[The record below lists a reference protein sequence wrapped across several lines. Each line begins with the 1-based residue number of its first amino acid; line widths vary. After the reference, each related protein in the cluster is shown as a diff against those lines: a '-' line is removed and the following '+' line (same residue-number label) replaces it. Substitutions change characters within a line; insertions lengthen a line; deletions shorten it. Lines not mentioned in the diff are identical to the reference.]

1 MSRPAPRAISAPAL
15 RRAARRAG
23 ILLLTLLAGALAVF
37 LAMKAAPG
45 DPALAA
51 LGENARPELV
61 DAFRRTHNLDLPL
74 WQQFLTWITGAVQGD
89 FGRSLTLAGGVPVGR
104 LIATRLPVTAFI
116 GVYALLLAAAVSLV
130 AGTVAALQRGGL
142 LDTAMTSLAVL
153 GVSMP
158 DFWLGYVLV
167 FFLALNLPIFP
178 SYGFVSPMDSLPG
191 ALLAGFLPALAIAA
205 PMAAVFS
212 RVLRASLLEV
222 MHRPYVQV
230 QRSLGHGAAFVFLH
244 TILRNAL
251 IPYVTI
257 MGLQVRYLLGGVVV
271 IERVFGIPG
280 LGSLMVD
287 AAFGRDYPVIQA
299 CALTFLVLVL
309 ATNLL
314 VDLLCTR
321 LDPKARA

>member
-1 MSRPAPRAISAPAL
+1 LSPIAFRKML
-15 RRAARRAG
+15 RRAG
-23 ILLLTLLAGALAVF
+23 ILLLTMSAGALVVF
-37 LAMKAAPG
+37 FAMKAAPG

-61 DAFRRTHNLDLPL
+61 AAFRREHNLDQPVVL
-74 WQQFLTWITGAVQGD
+74 QFIAWITGAVRGD
-89 FGRSLTLAGGVPVGR
+89 FGRSLTLAGGVPVGQ
-104 LIATRLPVTAFI
+104 LIASRLPVTAFI
-116 GVYALLLAAAVSLV
+116 GFYALILAAGVSLLV
-130 AGTVAALQRGGL
+130 GIVAALQRGRF

-167 FFLALNLPIFP
+167 FFLALNVPLFP
-178 SYGFVSPMDSLPG
+178 SYGFVSPADSLGG
-191 ALLAGFLPALAIAA
+191 ALLSGFLPAVAIAA

-212 RVLRASLLEV
+212 RVLRAALLDV

-230 QRSLGHGAAFVFLH
+230 QRSLGHGPAFVFVH
-244 TILRNAL
+244 SILRNAL
-251 IPYVTI
+251 IPYVTVI
-257 MGLQVRYLLGGVVV
+257 GLQVRYLLGGVVV

-299 CALTFLVLVL
+299 CALTFLVIVL
-309 ATNLL
+309 LTNLL

-321 LDPKARA
+321 LDPRARA

>member
-1 MSRPAPRAISAPAL
+1 VAALPASRVL
-15 RRAARRAG
+15 RRAG
-23 ILLLTLLAGALAVF
+23 ILLLTLAVGALVVF
-37 LAMKAAPG
+37 FAMKAAPG
-45 DPALAA
+45 DPALSA

-61 DAFRRTHNLDLPL
+61 AAFRRTHNLDQPVAV
-74 WQQFLTWITGAVQGD
+74 QFVTWITGAARGD
-89 FGRSLTLAGGVPVGR
+89 FGRSLTLAGGVPVGQ
-104 LIATRLPVTAFI
+104 LIVSRLPVTAFI
-116 GVYALLLAAAVSLV
+116 GFYALAIAIGVSLCV
-130 AGTVAALQRGGL
+130 GTVAALQRGRL

-167 FFLALNLPIFP
+167 FFLALNVPLFP
-178 SYGFVSPMDSLPG
+178 SYGFVSPADSLPG
-191 ALLAGFLPALAIAA
+191 ALLSGFLPALAIAA

-212 RVLRASLLEV
+212 RVLRAALLEV

-230 QRSLGHGAAFVFLH
+230 QRSLGHGRAFVFLH
-244 TILRNAL
+244 SILRNAL
-251 IPYVTI
+251 IPYVTVI
-257 MGLQVRYLLGGVVV
+257 GLQVRYLLGGVVV

-299 CALTFLVLVL
+299 CALTFLVIVL
-309 ATNLL
+309 LTNLL

-321 LDPKARA
+321 LDPRARA

>member
-1 MSRPAPRAISAPAL
+1 LQSHAL
-15 RRAARRAG
+15 RRVLRRTG
-23 ILLLTLLAGALAVF
+23 ILLLTVVVGALAVF
-37 LAMKAAPG
+37 FAMKAAPG
-45 DPALAA
+45 DPALSA

-61 DAFRRTHNLDLPL
+61 AAFRRTHNLDLPA
-74 WQQFLTWITGAVQGD
+74 WQQFLTWISGAVRGD
-89 FGRSLTLAGGVPVGR
+89 FGRSLTLAGGVPVSS

-116 GVYALLLAAAVSLV
+116 GLYALVLAGAISLV
-130 AGTVAALQRGGL
+130 AGTVAALQRGKP
-142 LDTAMTSLAVL
+142 LDTLMTSLAVL

-167 FFLALNLPIFP
+167 FFLALNFPIFP
-178 SYGFVSPMDSLPG
+178 SYGFVSPVDSLGG
-191 ALLAGFLPALAIAA
+191 ALLSGFLPALAIAA
-205 PMAAVFS
+205 PMAAVFA
-212 RVLRASLLEV
+212 RVLRAALLEV

-230 QRSLGHGAAFVFLH
+230 ARSLGHSGPFVFFH
-244 TILRNAL
+244 AILRNAL

-257 MGLQVRYLLGGVVV
+257 IGLQVRYLLGGVVV

-287 AAFGRDYPVIQA
+287 GAFGRDYPVIQA
-299 CALTFLVLVL
+299 CALTFLVIVL
-309 ATNLL
+309 LTNLS

>member
-1 MSRPAPRAISAPAL
+1 MSSPAL
-15 RRAARRAG
+15 RRALRRTG
-23 ILLLTLLAGALAVF
+23 ILLLTVLAGALAVF
-37 LAMKAAPG
+37 FAMKATPG

-61 DAFRRTHNLDLPL
+61 EAFRRTHGLDRPLPV
-74 WQQFLTWITGAVQGD
+74 QFLAWIGGAVQGD
-89 FGRSLTLAGGVPVGR
+89 FGRSLTLAGGVPVGE
-104 LIATRLPVTAFI
+104 LIASRLPVTAFI
-116 GVYALLLAAAVSLV
+116 GLYALVLAATISLV
-130 AGTVAALQRGGL
+130 VGTVAALQRGKA
-142 LDTAMTSLAVL
+142 LDTVMTSFAVL

-167 FFLALNLPIFP
+167 FFLALNFPIFP
-178 SYGFVSPMDSLPG
+178 SYGFTAPADSLTG
-191 ALLAGFLPALAIAA
+191 ALLSGFLPALAIAA

-212 RVLRASLLEV
+212 RVLRAALLEV

-230 QRSLGHGAAFVFLH
+230 ARSLGHSGPFVFLH

-257 MGLQVRYLLGGVVV
+257 IGLQVRYLLGGVVV

-299 CALTFLVLVL
+299 CALTFLVVVL
-309 ATNLL
+309 LTNLL
-314 VDLLCTR
+314 VDFLCMR

>member
-1 MSRPAPRAISAPAL
+1 MAAPAA
-15 RRAARRAG
+15 RRVLRRAG
-23 ILLLTLLAGALAVF
+23 ILLLTLAAGALVVF
-37 LAMKAAPG
+37 FAMKAAPG
-45 DPALAA
+45 DPALSA

-61 DAFRRTHNLDLPL
+61 AAFRRTHNLDQPVVL
-74 WQQFLTWITGAVQGD
+74 QFVSWITSAVRGD
-89 FGRSLTLAGGVPVGR
+89 FGRSLTLAGGVPVGQ
-104 LIATRLPVTAFI
+104 LIAGRLPVTAFVGLYALVIAI
-116 GVYALLLAAAVSLV
+116 GVSLFV
-130 AGTVAALQRGGL
+130 GTVAAAQRGRF

-167 FFLALNLPIFP
+167 FFLALSVPIFP
-178 SYGFVSPMDSLPG
+178 SYGFVSPADSLPG
-191 ALLAGFLPALAIAA
+191 ALLSGFLPALAIAA

-212 RVLRASLLEV
+212 RVLRAALLEV

-230 QRSLGHGAAFVFLH
+230 QRSLGHGRAFVFVH
-244 TILRNAL
+244 SILRNAL
-251 IPYVTI
+251 IPYVTVI
-257 MGLQVRYLLGGVVV
+257 GLQVRYLLGGVVV

-299 CALTFLVLVL
+299 CALTFLVIVL
-309 ATNLL
+309 LTNLL

-321 LDPKARA
+321 LDPRARA

>member
-1 MSRPAPRAISAPAL
+1 MF
-15 RRAARRAG
+15 RRSG
-23 ILLLTLLAGALAVF
+23 ILLLTVLVGAMVVF
-37 LAMKAAPG
+37 FAMKATPG
-45 DPALAA
+45 DPALSA

-61 DAFRRTHNLDLPL
+61 DAFRKAHNLDQPVPL
-74 WQQFLTWITGAVQGD
+74 QFVTWITGAVHGD
-89 FGRSLTLAGGVPVGR
+89 LGLSLTLAGGVPVGQ
-104 LIATRLPVTAFI
+104 LIRSRLPVTAFI
-116 GVYALLLAAAVSLV
+116 GFYALLIAIGVSLV
-130 AGTVAALQRGGL
+130 VGTVAALQRGKL

-167 FFLALNLPIFP
+167 FFLALNIPLFP
-178 SYGFVSPMDSLPG
+178 SYGFVSPAASVPG
-191 ALLAGFLPALAIAA
+191 ALLSGFLPALAIAA

-212 RVLRASLLEV
+212 RVLRAALLEV
-222 MHRPYVQV
+222 TGRSYVQV
-230 QRSLGHGAAFVFLH
+230 QRSLGLGSGFIFVH

-257 MGLQVRYLLGGVVV
+257 IGLQVRYLLGGVVV

-287 AAFGRDYPVIQA
+287 AAFARDYPVVQA
-299 CALTFLVLVL
+299 CALTFLVIVL
-309 ATNLL
+309 LTNLL

-321 LDPKARA
+321 LDPKARTA

>member
-1 MSRPAPRAISAPAL
+1 VL
-15 RRAARRAG
+15 RRAG
-23 ILLLTLLAGALAVF
+23 ILLLTLAVGALVVF
-37 LAMKAAPG
+37 FAMKAAPG
-45 DPALAA
+45 DPALSA

-61 DAFRRTHNLDLPL
+61 AAFRRTHNLDQPVAV
-74 WQQFLTWITGAVQGD
+74 QFVTWITGAARGD
-89 FGRSLTLAGGVPVGR
+89 FGRSLTLAGGVPVGQ
-104 LIATRLPVTAFI
+104 LIVSRLPVTAFI
-116 GVYALLLAAAVSLV
+116 GFYALAIAIGVSLCV
-130 AGTVAALQRGGL
+130 GTVAALQRGRL

-167 FFLALNLPIFP
+167 FFLALNVPLFP
-178 SYGFVSPMDSLPG
+178 SYGFVSPADSLPG
-191 ALLAGFLPALAIAA
+191 ALLSGFLPALAIAA

-212 RVLRASLLEV
+212 RVLRAALLEV

-230 QRSLGHGAAFVFLH
+230 QRSLGHGRAFVFLH
-244 TILRNAL
+244 SILRNAL
-251 IPYVTI
+251 IPYVTVI
-257 MGLQVRYLLGGVVV
+257 GLQVRYLLGGVVV

-299 CALTFLVLVL
+299 CALTFLVIVL
-309 ATNLL
+309 LTNLL

-321 LDPKARA
+321 LDPRARA

>member
-1 MSRPAPRAISAPAL
+1 VL
-15 RRAARRAG
+15 RRAG
-23 ILLLTLLAGALAVF
+23 ILLLTLAVGALVVF
-37 LAMKAAPG
+37 FAMKAAPG
-45 DPALAA
+45 DPALSA

-61 DAFRRTHNLDLPL
+61 AAFRRTHNLDQPVAV
-74 WQQFLTWITGAVQGD
+74 QFVTWITGAARGD
-89 FGRSLTLAGGVPVGR
+89 FGRSLTLAGGVPVGQ
-104 LIATRLPVTAFI
+104 LIVSRLPVTAFI
-116 GVYALLLAAAVSLV
+116 GFYALAIAIGVSLCV
-130 AGTVAALQRGGL
+130 GTVAALQRGRF

-167 FFLALNLPIFP
+167 FFLALNVPLFP
-178 SYGFVSPMDSLPG
+178 SYGFVSPADSVPG
-191 ALLAGFLPALAIAA
+191 ALLSGFLPALAIAA

-212 RVLRASLLEV
+212 RVLRAALLEV

-230 QRSLGHGAAFVFLH
+230 QRSLGHGRAFVFLH
-244 TILRNAL
+244 SILRNAL
-251 IPYVTI
+251 IPYVTVI
-257 MGLQVRYLLGGVVV
+257 GLQVRYLLGGVVV

-299 CALTFLVLVL
+299 CALTFLVIVL
-309 ATNLL
+309 LTNLL

-321 LDPKARA
+321 LDPRARA

>member
-1 MSRPAPRAISAPAL
+1 MSSPAL
-15 RRAARRAG
+15 RRALRRAG
-23 ILLLTLLAGALAVF
+23 ILLLTVLAGALAVF
-37 LAMKAAPG
+37 FAMKATPG

-61 DAFRRTHNLDLPL
+61 EAFRHTHGLDKPLPV
-74 WQQFLTWITGAVQGD
+74 QFLAWITGAVQGD
-89 FGRSLTLAGGVPVGR
+89 FGRSLTLAGGVPVGE
-104 LIATRLPVTAFI
+104 LIASRLPVTAFV
-116 GVYALLLAAAVSLV
+116 GLYALVLAAAISLV
-130 AGTVAALQRGGL
+130 VGTVAALQRGKAA
-142 LDTAMTSLAVL
+142 DTVMTSFAVL

-167 FFLALNLPIFP
+167 FFLALNFPLFP
-178 SYGFVSPMDSLPG
+178 SYGFTAPAESLPG
-191 ALLAGFLPALAIAA
+191 ALLSGFLPALAIAA

-230 QRSLGHGAAFVFLH
+230 ARSLGHSGPFVFLH

-257 MGLQVRYLLGGVVV
+257 IGLQVRYLLGGVVV

-299 CALTFLVLVL
+299 CALTFLVIVL
-309 ATNLL
+309 LTNLF
-314 VDLLCTR
+314 VDFLCMR

>member
-1 MSRPAPRAISAPAL
+1 MATAPL
-15 RRAARRAG
+15 RRGARRAG
-23 ILLLTLLAGALAVF
+23 ILLLTLAAGALLVF
-37 LAMKAAPG
+37 FAMKAAPG
-45 DPALAA
+45 DPALSA

-61 DAFRRTHNLDLPL
+61 AAFRREHGLDLPL
-74 WQQFLTWITGAVQGD
+74 WQQFLAWIGGALTGD
-89 FGRSLTLAGGVPVGR
+89 FGRSLTLAGGVPVGS
-104 LIATRLPVTAFI
+104 LIASRLPVTAFI
-116 GVYALLLAAAVSLV
+116 GLYALLLAAAISLV
-130 AGTVAALQRGGL
+130 AGTIAALQRGRAA
-142 LDTAMTSLAVL
+142 DTALTSLAVL

-167 FFLALNLPIFP
+167 FFLALNFPIFP
-178 SYGFVSPMDSLPG
+178 SYGFVSPVDSFTG
-191 ALLAGFLPALAIAA
+191 ALLSGFLPALAIAA

-212 RVLRASLLEV
+212 RVLRAALLDV

-230 QRSLGHGAAFVFLH
+230 ARSIGHSGKFVFLH

-257 MGLQVRYLLGGVVV
+257 IGLQVRYLLGGVVV

-287 AAFGRDYPVIQA
+287 GAFGRDYPVIQA
-299 CALTFLVLVL
+299 CALTFLVIVL
-309 ATNLL
+309 MTNLA